1 MSKNIKIRSKREWM
15 KHNMQY
21 SKKRLEEL
29 GKIAKKH
36 GTFESVSDHLKISI
50 SQLYADRKKNT
61 ELDTVL
67 KKAIKSY
74 KIKYQDFDKY
84 AFSDQELE
92 QITKLVTEENIEAA
106 ARTYGVSAHVFHSAR
121 TNNSGLNAAIIKGQE
136 QRKANTFLNQALSMF
151 KKLDYKEALEKI
163 TEIALDGGVNA
174 VEKYYKV
181 SPHILRKCRE
191 ELPKLDAAIKDALKQ
206 KPAGAAIPSVKA
218 KIIKTKKDKKA
229 RKTKTDNTPK
239 IKAIINTTL
248 SGISDQTEVNLAN
261 FKKMIERN
269 KQLEYA
275 KRLKNGDFDN
285 MI

>member
-1 MSKNIKIRSKREWM
+1 
-15 KHNMQY
+15 MQY

-29 GKIAKKH
+29 AQIAEKH

-50 SQLYADRKKNT
+50 SQLYADRMKYI
-61 ELDTVL
+61 ELDKVL
-67 KKAIKSY
+67 KKAIKLY
-74 KIKYQDFDKY
+74 KVNYHSFNKY

-92 QITKLVTEENIEAA
+92 DITRLVKKQNIEAA
-106 ARTYGVSAHVFHSAR
+106 ARKYGVNAHVFHNAR
-121 TNNSGLNAAIIKGQE
+121 TNNSSLNAAIIKGQE
-136 QRKANTFLNQALSMF
+136 QRKANTSLNQALSMF

-181 SPHILRKCRE
+181 SPYILRKCRE
-191 ELPKLDAAIKDALKQ
+191 ELPKLDSAIKDALKQ
-206 KPAGAAIPSVKA
+206 KPSGAAIPSVKA

-229 RKTKTDNTPK
+229 CKTKTDNTPK

-269 KQLEYA
+269 KQLEHA